1 MPEKMMFVLMAICAR
16 CGHKWH
22 ARNGKPLRCAACK
35 SPYWDR
41 PRRGRKA
48 RPRPPELA
56 EAASPNGE
64 TLSAAQAHD
73 IFQTWSAGRDWLA
86 ITILDDVGVAYWGG
100 FLRDMEVDWAKVMD
114 NDNCLSLYLKLPSE
128 AIFVYRAEA
137 EDGVTAPYQTL
148 SIKCNGS
155 TAKIGAFHRKPERG
169 DLVRI

>member
-1 MPEKMMFVLMAICAR
+1 MPQKMMFVLMSICTR

-56 EAASPNGE
+56 EATGPNGQ
-64 TLSAAQAHD
+64 TLSVAQVQD
-73 IFQTWSAGRDWLA
+73 IFRTWLAGRDWLA
-86 ITILDDVGVAYWGG
+86 ITIQDDVSLAYWGG
-100 FLRDMEVDWAKVMD
+100 FLRDMEADWAKLMD
-114 NDNCLSLYLKLPSE
+114 PDKYVSVYVKLTSE
-128 AIFVYRAEA
+128 ASFAYRAEA
-137 EDGVTAPYQTL
+137 EDGVTAPYETL
-148 SIKCNGS
+148 LINCNRS